1 MRDEYDTLHLNL
13 LIKTHTMAG
22 LGIAMTLISLGSSAL
37 ANAQSAKAQNAIRKK
52 LLERSDSLNSVFN
65 RDMNMDYMET
75 PGVKNTLAAYGRE
88 LKKVSKDEEGRATMA
103 GASPESVIAG
113 KEAIN
118 ENYGNFISKV
128 ASGADAYRADKE
140 RLYTMRRDALDQ
152 EISASDQAKASQ
164 WDNFASNASKLG
176 VAGISAGA
184 IQDEGTGT
192 KAGAWLK
199 NLLKKGPSEGVKAA
213 YAARYGN

>member
-1 MRDEYDTLHLNL
+1 MGAL
-13 LIKTHTMAG
+13 G
-22 LGIAMTLISLGSSAL
+22 LSMMLVSLGSQAI
-37 ANAQSAKAQNAIRKK
+37 ANSESAKANNAIRKK
-52 LLERSDSLNSVFN
+52 LLERSDSLNNVFN
-65 RDMNMDYMET
+65 RDMNMDYMQT
-75 PGVKNTLAAYGRE
+75 PGVKNTMAAYGRE

-103 GASPESVIAG
+103 GASPEATIAG

-118 ENYGNFISKV
+118 QEYGNFISKV

-140 RLYTMRRDALDQ
+140 RLYSLRRDQLDQ
-152 EISASDQAKASQ
+152 EMSASDQAAASK

-184 IQDEGTGT
+184 IQNEGKPT
-192 KAGAWLK
+192 AGDWLK
-199 NLLKKGPSEGVKAA
+199 NLFKKGPSAGVKAA